1 MNQYNERR
9 KLPKLLKATEAT
21 EASFKVLNGMV
32 EFDIDG
38 ERIVVP
44 TAEAFNRLLKRI
56 AVLEQRI
63 GNTDNKLSQV
73 RRSKE

>member
-1 MNQYNERR
+1 MNQYNEKR
-9 KLPKLLKATEAT
+9 KVPKLLKAVDAT

-38 ERIVVP
+38 ERTVVP
-44 TAEAFNRLLKRI
+44 TAEAFNRLQKRI

>member
-1 MNQYNERR
+1 MNQYSETR
-9 KLPKLLKATEAT
+9 KIPRLLKTTEST
-21 EASFKVLNGMV
+21 EASFRVLNGMV
-32 EFDIDG
+32 ELEIGG
-38 ERIVVP
+38 ERTVVP

-73 RRSKE
+73 RRGKE

>member
-1 MNQYNERR
+1 MNQYSETR
-9 KLPKLLKATEAT
+9 KIPRLLKTAEPT
-21 EASFKVLNGMV
+21 EASFRVLNGMV
-32 EFDIDG
+32 ELEIDG
-38 ERIVVP
+38 ERTMVP